1 MNVNLGLNDLEL
13 QINVPVIVIN
23 NLIPDYDDYNFM
35 PNSFFKRSSEEY
47 DNERELYGVLQ
58 MEGFNN
64 FGTKL
69 RYFVVS
75 FDIEYNKIWGE
86 DNNRTVLSAFDIMS
100 YFDLP
105 QETEMF
111 TQFGIEGIDTFHIYI
126 NKMHFDKV
134 TNGTGIY
141 NNFSGYKP
149 KIGDIIQAKYN
160 GYYYEIVDVN
170 HTEQMFLQ
178 FKHCWDL
185 IVKPMKIEHL
195 SSNV

>member
-1 MNVNLGLNDLEL
+1 MTLVKE
-13 QINVPVIVIN
+13 
-23 NLIPDYDDYNFM
+23 NLI
-35 PNSFFKRSSEEY
+35 
-47 DNERELYGVLQ
+47 G
-58 MEGFNN
+58 
-64 FGTKL
+64 
-69 RYFVVS
+69 YFQNVS
-75 FDIEYNKIWGE
+75 CILIKI
-86 DNNRTVLSAFDIMS
+86 
-100 YFDLP
+100 
-105 QETEMF
+105 
-111 TQFGIEGIDTFHIYI
+111 IDR
-126 NKMHFDKV
+126 
-134 TNGTGIY
+134 TGIY